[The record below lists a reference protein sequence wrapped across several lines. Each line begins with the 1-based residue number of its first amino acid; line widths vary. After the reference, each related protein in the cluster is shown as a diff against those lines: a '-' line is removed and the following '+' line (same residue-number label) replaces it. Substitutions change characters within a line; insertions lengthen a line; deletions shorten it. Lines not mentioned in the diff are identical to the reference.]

1 MELKNKVAIITGG
14 ASGLGRATA
23 IRYSRSGANVIV
35 ADTNISEKGKKRQ
48 N

>member
-23 IRYSRSGANVIV
+23 IRYARSGANVIV
-35 ADTNISEKGKKRQ
+35 ADTNISEGEKRQ
-48 N
+48 S